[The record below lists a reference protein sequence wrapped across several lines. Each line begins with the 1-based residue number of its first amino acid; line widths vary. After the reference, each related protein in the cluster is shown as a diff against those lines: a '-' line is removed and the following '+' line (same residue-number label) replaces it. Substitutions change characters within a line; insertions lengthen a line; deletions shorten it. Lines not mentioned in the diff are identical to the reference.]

1 MGDVKCEVS
10 IHAPVDEVF
19 RRLTDFGSLAEIV
32 SGITKVDVLTEG
44 PTAIGTRFCETR
56 VIFGKTAT
64 ETMEVTAME
73 APRMIELSAESCG
86 NHYRTV
92 HTFEPTGEGETLVK
106 LNMHSTPMTTGAKI
120 MGAVMT
126 PLMKGTMRKL
136 LENDMADLKR
146 ACERSAGGDD

>member
-1 MGDVKCEVS
+1 MGDVKCELS
-10 IHAPVDEVF
+10 INAPVDEVF
-19 RRLTDFGSLAEIV
+19 NRATDFGSLADMV
-32 SGITKVDVLTEG
+32 GGITKVEVLTQG
-44 PTAIGTRFCETR
+44 PTAVGTKFRETR

-64 ETMEVTAME
+64 ETMEVTAIE
-73 APRMIELSAESCG
+73 PSRMIELSAESCG
-86 NHYRTV
+86 NRYRTV
-92 HTFEPTGEGETLVK
+92 HTFEPNGDGETLVK
-106 LNMHSTPMTTGAKI
+106 LNMHCTPMTAGAKI